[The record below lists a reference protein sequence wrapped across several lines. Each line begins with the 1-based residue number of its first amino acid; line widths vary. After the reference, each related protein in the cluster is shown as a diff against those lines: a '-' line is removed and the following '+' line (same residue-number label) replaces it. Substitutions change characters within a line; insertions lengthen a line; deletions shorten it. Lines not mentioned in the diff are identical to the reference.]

1 MKSAQCLSVLLSLAI
16 LAGAIPARSNRPLK
30 IPLQRRSRNASNS
43 TSVQSATGERYL
55 GAQRVANSIS
65 YVYAKY
71 ANTFA
76 AYERNTG
83 SRHPLDTW
91 RRSTSSGLSSRATS
105 RTIPLTNQDQ
115 ELWYGSL
122 TIGTPPQDFTGETL
136 SIHGWIHLSCLGVP
150 DVHCP
155 LTCSGHRMYDPS
167 KSSTSQCRYRFFTL
181 EYGSGD
187 TTGVQYKDRIADQT
201 FGSAWAM
208 SPEFSSQRY
217 EPDGLSGLG
226 FSEISNLD
234 GPTLMENLK
243 ESGQLPRFLF
253 SFKLSD
259 TAGQSEL
266 TIGDADYAAFKNET
280 LVSVPV
286 TVKGYWQVVLGGIS
300 SPSHEIAQSVNF
312 PAIVDTGTTLIMA
325 PREIVDDYFSGIPGS
340 NCMTT
345 DGICTVPC
353 ATINGTAP
361 VFRFGER
368 DFRVSPATWNLG
380 PYTDG
385 SSDCIAGLGVFEE
398 PFVIVGDV
406 FLRNVYSMFDFSD
419 PPSVQFAELV

>member
-30 IPLQRRSRNASNS
+30 IPLQRRSRNARNS

-55 GAQRVANSIS
+55 GAQKVANSIS

-91 RRSTSSGLSSRATS
+91 RRSSSPGLSRRATS
-105 RTIPLTNQDQ
+105 KTVPLTNEDQ

-122 TIGTPPQDFTGETL
+122 TIGTPPQDFTVDFDTGSSDL
-136 SIHGWIHLSCLGVP
+136 WVP
-150 DVHCP
+150 DVPCP
-155 LTCSGHRMYDPS
+155 VTCSGHRTYDPS
-167 KSSTSQCRYRFFTL
+167 KSSTSQGRYRLFTL
-181 EYGSGD
+181 EYGSGE
-187 TTGVQYKDRIADQT
+187 TIGAQYEDRVVIADQT
-201 FGSAWAM
+201 FGSALFM
-208 SPEFSSQRY
+208 SPQFSSQNY
-217 EPDGLSGLG
+217 KPDGLSGLG
-226 FSEISNLD
+226 FSEISDLD

-266 TIGDADYAAFKNET
+266 TVGDADYAAFKNET

-312 PAIVDTGTTLIMA
+312 PAIIDTGTTLIMA

-345 DGICTVPC
+345 DGTCTVPC

-380 PYTDG
+380 PYTVG

-406 FLRNVYSMFDFSD
+406 FLRNVYSMFNFSD